1 MMHLIQNGNQRP
13 TCVSRYRVKGNY
25 RQDKYNSNRTNAK
38 VKKKTNEQ
46 ERRKHEVLQKVQVTA
61 ETENSR
67 TC

>member
-1 MMHLIQNGNQRP
+1 MVPIFDGGN
-13 TCVSRYRVKGNY
+13 RVKGSY
-25 RQDKYNSNRTNAK
+25 SQDKYNSNRTNVK

-46 ERRKHEVLQKVQVTA
+46 ERRKHEVLQQVQVTA